1 MARRPKTPPQE
12 SKLPP
17 ICHRV
22 GELLRSIWK
31 DNVAQMARD
40 LQVSHPAMSRVLA
53 GQIPSGKI
61 LQGLAEH
68 PDVNAAWLLSG
79 EDRSPA
85 VAHRTCSVAKQLLPG
100 PPNEHPE
107 QLDVG
112 LLPVASLHPLV
123 VAYWYQVRSDDAVTK
138 ATKTQVVAGDYLLI
152 ETSPRWTQRPDA
164 YAGRL
169 CVLRL
174 PERAAPVLG
183 QVAVNEEYF
192 TEGARNVEVPGDKME
207 CLLFASPR
215 PKLKQESNHSSEKL
229 ELYQEDLVGVCVQL
243 ARVF

>member
-1 MARRPKTPPQE
+1 MTRKTKTPPQE
-12 SKLPP
+12 PKLPP

-22 GELLRSIWK
+22 GELLRGIWSG
-31 DNVAQMARD
+31 NVAQMARD

-85 VAHRTCSVAKQLLPG
+85 VAHRTCVVAKQLLPG
-100 PPNEHPE
+100 PPSDYPE
-107 QLDVG
+107 KLGVG
-112 LLPVASLHPLV
+112 LLPVASLHPLLA
-123 VAYWYQVRSDDAVTK
+123 AYWYQVRSEDAVAK
-138 ATKTQVVAGDYLLI
+138 VSEMQVGPGDYLLI
-152 ETSPRWTQRPDA
+152 ESSPRWTHRPDA

-169 CVLRL
+169 CVFRL
-174 PERAAPVLG
+174 SERDAPVLG
-183 QVAVNEEYF
+183 KVAKNEEYF
-192 TEGARNVEVPGDKME
+192 TEGARNVEVPGDKAE
-207 CLLFASPR
+207 YLLFSSPR
-215 PKLKQESNHSSEKL
+215 TKPSHDSNHGSEKV
-229 ELYQEDLVGVCVQL
+229 ELYQEDLVGVCIQL

>member
-1 MARRPKTPPQE
+1 MSRRPKNAPQQPQ
-12 SKLPP
+12 LPS

-22 GELLRSIWK
+22 GELLNDIWK
-31 DNVAQMARD
+31 GNVAQMARD

-68 PDVNAAWLLSG
+68 PEVNSTWLLSG

-85 VAHRTCSVAKQLLPG
+85 VAHRTCCIAKQLLPG
-100 PPNEHPE
+100 PPNEYPE
-107 QLDVG
+107 KLGVG
-112 LLPVASLHPLV
+112 MLPVASIHPLV
-123 VAYWYQVRSDDAVTK
+123 AAYWYQVRPEDAVAK
-138 ATKTQVVAGDYLLI
+138 VSERQVGPGDYLLI

-174 PERAAPVLG
+174 SERAVPVLG
-183 QVAVNEEYF
+183 QVAENEEYF

-207 CLLFASPR
+207 YLLFASQR
-215 PKLKQESNHSSEKL
+215 KKLRHESNHGSEKV